1 LAVLAAFETASVEPF
16 DVPNVSE
23 ALFVFEYAVFR
34 LLLEARFALPFN
46 EAEPVKVLLELLA
59 ELLVVSPATP
69 GPVVDGPLVVE
80 PTLPEVL
87 PPLAELLF
95 ELEVAVSV
103 AVPFL
108 VDAAKAPVEL
118 VLPVAL
124 AVVARL
130 PDAASVP
137 AAELAEVAVTPLVTV
152 EPYVAALLVAEFFE
166 AEALNVSDALLLL
179 DTDCAWFFES
189 ELLFIVLKTFD
200 LSLEYDLL
208 SVVEVFRDV
217 FKLEEELLFFV
228 TFEFASTDNWLLA
241 PRL

>member
-1 LAVLAAFETASVEPF
+1 
-16 DVPNVSE
+16 
-23 ALFVFEYAVFR
+23 VFR
-34 LLLEARFALPFN
+34 LLLDARFALPFN
-46 EAEPVKVLLELLA
+46 EAEPVRVLLELLA

-69 GPVVDGPLVVE
+69 GPLVDGPLVVE

-130 PDAASVP
+130 PDAARVP
-137 AAELAEVAVTPLVTV
+137 AAVLAEVPATVLVT
-152 EPYVAALLVAEFFE
+152 AE
-166 AEALNVSDALLLL
+166 L
-179 DTDCAWFFES
+179 
-189 ELLFIVLKTFD
+189 
-200 LSLEYDLL
+200 
-208 SVVEVFRDV
+208 
-217 FKLEEELLFFV
+217 
-228 TFEFASTDNWLLA
+228 
-241 PRL
+241 